1 GPRRIRPGACGRDA
15 RLPDRGE
22 RLSRGFGGGRRPPGP
37 AVRRRPGGSTAAG
50 AARVCARGGC
60 FRGHGT
66 AQPGLVCRAPW
77 TARRRSPGG
86 GLDGGGGRVR
96 DRGGG
101 VPARADCGRTGG
113 GHVPGSGGGGGAARR
128 SGVAGHRA
136 ASGRLPGASRCR
148 VPARHGCG
156 LRVRGGGLRAAACRV
171 PGGRHGCGSAG
182 GVRRGVGLRGGGGSG
197 RRRRAARG
205 ADPPYGRD
213 RHHGK
218 DNGVNG
224 LRIALVLATSSGGVG
239 SHVRSLS
246 RGLVA
251 QGHRVAVVGPE
262 ATEQRFDFTGTGAR
276 FAPLEVADRPRPFRD
291 LAALLRLNALLAGAD
306 VVHAHGA
313 RAGALVA
320 LSGAAAPLVV
330 TMHNAPPAGGG
341 AWLFGFLEQILVCRA
356 DLVLGVSS
364 DLVER
369 ARTRGARRVARAL
382 VPAPPAAPSGRD
394 PEQIRAELGVEPG
407 QPLLV

>member
-1 GPRRIRPGACGRDA
+1 
-15 RLPDRGE
+15 
-22 RLSRGFGGGRRPPGP
+22 
-37 AVRRRPGGSTAAG
+37 
-50 AARVCARGGC
+50 
-60 FRGHGT
+60 
-66 AQPGLVCRAPW
+66 
-77 TARRRSPGG
+77 
-86 GLDGGGGRVR
+86 
-96 DRGGG
+96 
-101 VPARADCGRTGG
+101 
-113 GHVPGSGGGGGAARR
+113 
-128 SGVAGHRA
+128 
-136 ASGRLPGASRCR
+136 
-148 VPARHGCG
+148 
-156 LRVRGGGLRAAACRV
+156 
-171 PGGRHGCGSAG
+171 
-182 GVRRGVGLRGGGGSG
+182 
-197 RRRRAARG
+197 
-205 ADPPYGRD
+205 
-213 RHHGK
+213 
-218 DNGVNG
+218 VNG

-341 AWLFGFLEQILVCRA
+341 AWLFGLLEQILVCRA

-407 QPLLV
+407 QPLLVTVARLAEQKGLPVLLDAARAWARRTPSPLVVVAGEGPLRESLTARITAENLPVRLLGNRDDVADLLAAADVFVLSSMWEGQPLVVQEALRAGVPVVATDAGGVADLVGDAAVLVPVGDADALADGVVQVLDDEARAARMRLRSRAAAAVLPPPGSDCAQVISYYAELVDRARTR